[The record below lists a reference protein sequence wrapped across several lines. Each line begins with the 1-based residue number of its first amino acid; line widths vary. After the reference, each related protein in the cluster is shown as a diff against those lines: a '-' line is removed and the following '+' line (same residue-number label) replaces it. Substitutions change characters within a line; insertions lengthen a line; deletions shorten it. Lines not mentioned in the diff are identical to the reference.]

1 MTLPSCHSELL
12 KGAKQ
17 SSSLALLPGSPRP
30 LRGLAM
36 TLYHEWRKREGSV
49 MALQKIGE
57 HIPREEDFRLLKGK
71 GRYVADV
78 KAANEAQAYILR
90 SPHAHARIKKIDL
103 DRARS
108 APGVLGVYTAA
119 DLQKRGLGNTR
130 PFMPRKRSNGT
141 PHFPCPQP
149 LLVRNRVRYV
159 GDPVVLVVAETLNQ
173 AKDAAELIAI
183 DYEPLPAVI
192 TAEAALAPGAPA
204 VHDENPGNEAFFH
217 EQGDK
222 AAVDAAFAKAAHLV
236 RHKIVIN
243 RVTANTMEPRG
254 CLAQH
259 DRDEGRYTIRCTV
272 QSAHGPKA
280 ILADQIFKL
289 PHTKFRVICDNMGGG
304 FGMKGGCYPEY
315 ALSLFAAEQLGRPV
329 RWIAERSEGILVDD
343 QSRGSVVDTE
353 LALDRDGKFLGLR
366 MRNNAAIGAY
376 YSSDRPAIP
385 LTVALNCLINTYAMP
400 AVHAQVKAVLTN
412 TMTIAP
418 YRGGGRPEPL
428 YVTETIIDKAAH
440 QLGIPAAELRRRN
453 TIPASAM
460 PYTTALKQ
468 TYDTGDFLKNLD
480 DCIAMSDPRNVDRRR
495 TEAKGRGK
503 ILGHGVATAVAATGG
518 RDFEFA
524 EVRFDPSGSV
534 VLTTGSMDHGQG
546 HGTVYKQV
554 LSEKLGIDADLIR
567 YQYGDTDLVPIGI
580 GTFGSRSAI
589 LAGGAITIAADKLID
604 KGKKIAAHMLEAA
617 VNDIVFRDGKFAIE
631 GTDRAV
637 TMSQVS
643 KHAFAWGQLPNDI
656 ELGFTDS
663 AAYGPQNSA
672 TYPSGAHIC
681 EVEIDAETG
690 KVDLTRYTAV
700 DDVGR
705 VLNPL
710 ICEGQIHG
718 GIVQGI
724 GQALMEDIVYDEKS
738 GQMLTGSFNDYCMP
752 RADDFCDFDLG
763 SNTTPTPKNPLG
775 VKGVGE
781 AGTIGALPAVMN
793 AVNDARHASGAPEIE
808 IPATPEKVW
817 RAVRA
822 GRAR

>member
-1 MTLPSCHSELL
+1 
-12 KGAKQ
+12 
-17 SSSLALLPGSPRP
+17 
-30 LRGLAM
+30 
-36 TLYHEWRKREGSV
+36 
-49 MALQKIGE
+49 MAVQKIGE

-78 KAANEAQAYILR
+78 KAANEAQAYVLR
-90 SPHAHARIKKIDL
+90 SPHAHARIRTIDVT
-103 DRARS
+103 RAQA
-108 APGVLGVYTAA
+108 APGVLAVLIAA
-119 DLQKRGLGNTR
+119 DLQKRGLGNLR
-130 PFMPRKRSNGT
+130 PFVPRKRSNGS
-141 PHFPCPQP
+141 PAFVCSQP
-149 LLVRNRVRYV
+149 LLVRDRVRYV
-159 GDPVVLVVAETLNQ
+159 GDPVAFIVAETLDQ

-183 DYEPLPAVI
+183 NYEPLPAVVG
-192 TAEAALAPGAPA
+192 AEAALAPGAQA

-222 AAVDAAFAKAAHLV
+222 AAVDAAFAKADHIV

-254 CLAQH
+254 CLGH
-259 DRDEGRYTIRCTV
+259 YDRDDGRYTIRCTV

-289 PHTKFRVICDNMGGG
+289 PHTKFRIICDNMGGG

-315 ALSLFAAEQLGRPV
+315 ALSLFASEVIGRPV
-329 RWIAERSEGILVDD
+329 RWIAERSEGILADD
-343 QSRGSVVDTE
+343 QSRGSIVDTE
-353 LALDRDGKFLGLR
+353 LALDKDFKFLALR
-366 MRNNAAIGAY
+366 MRNTASIGAY

-440 QLGIPAAELRRRN
+440 QLGIAAAELRRRN

-460 PYTTALKQ
+460 PYTTALKA
-468 TYDTGDFLKNLD
+468 TYDSGDFVKNLD
-480 DCIAMSDPRNVDRRR
+480 DCIARSDCRNVDQRRA
-495 TEAKGRGK
+495 EAKKRGK
-503 ILGHGVATAVAATGG
+503 ILGLGVATAVAATGG

-524 EVRFDPSGSV
+524 EIRFDPSGSV

-546 HGTVYKQV
+546 HGTTFKQV

-567 YQYGDTDLVPIGI
+567 YQYGDSDLVPIGV
-580 GTFGSRSAI
+580 GSFGSRSAI
-589 LAGGAITIAADKLID
+589 LAGGAITVAAEKLID
-604 KGKKIAAHMLEAA
+604 KGKKIAAHMMETA
-617 VNDIVFRDGKFAIE
+617 VNDVVFENGKFAVA

-637 TMSQVS
+637 SISQVS
-643 KHAFAWGQLPNDI
+643 KHAFSWGQLPNDV

-663 AAYGPQNSA
+663 ATYGPQNSA
-672 TYPSGAHIC
+672 TFPSGAHIC
-681 EVEIDAETG
+681 EIEIDQETG
-690 KVDLTRYTAV
+690 HVDLTRYTAV
-700 DDVGR
+700 DDVGN

-710 ICEGQIHG
+710 VCEGQIHG
-718 GIVQGI
+718 GIVQGL
-724 GQALMEDIVYDEKS
+724 GQAMMEDIVYDHET
-738 GQMLTGSFNDYCMP
+738 GQMLTGSFQDYCMP

-763 SNTTPTPKNPLG
+763 SNTTPTPRNPLG

-781 AGTIGALPAVMN
+781 AGTIGALPAMMN
-793 AVNDARHASGAPEIE
+793 AVNDALHAIGAPEIE

-817 RAVRA
+817 RALQA